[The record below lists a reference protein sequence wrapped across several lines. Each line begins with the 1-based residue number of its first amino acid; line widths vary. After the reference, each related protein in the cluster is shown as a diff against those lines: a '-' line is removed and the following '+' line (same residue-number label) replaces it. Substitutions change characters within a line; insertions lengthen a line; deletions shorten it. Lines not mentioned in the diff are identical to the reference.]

1 MFSRSK
7 RNEEQIHV
15 WQGKPPVNLL
25 CTCQDNV
32 NYSIISPYH
41 RLCFGSNHWSK
52 MNSVRSCCMSVFV
65 FLLERLHARSVR
77 ALGFGYGDQ
86 IIWCFL
92 GLFMPSSQSD
102 YPPPVIAYGIVVP
115 INLGNYN
122 SSLLVDFLNGWQ
134 PEWCCSSN
142 SVRMFLRLSYLWF
155 GFSETV
161 AALSDVGT
169 ECAAAPPVG
178 SADTSDC
185 SIRELQN

>member
-1 MFSRSK
+1 MMLPWAFHAL
-7 RNEEQIHV
+7 QPI
-15 WQGKPPVNLL
+15 
-25 CTCQDNV
+25 
-32 NYSIISPYH
+32 
-41 RLCFGSNHWSK
+41 RL
-52 MNSVRSCCMSVFV
+52 
-65 FLLERLHARSVR
+65 
-77 ALGFGYGDQ
+77 
-86 IIWCFL
+86 
-92 GLFMPSSQSD
+92 
-102 YPPPVIAYGIVVP
+102 PPPCIAYGIVVP

-122 SSLLVDFLNGWQ
+122 FSLLVDFLNGWQ

-185 SIRELQN
+185 SIRELQNKA

>member
-102 YPPPVIAYGIVVP
+102 YPPLYCLRDSGPYQPGKLQFLITCWLFKRLATGVVLL
-115 INLGNYN
+115 IQFRSNVSQAVLSLVWFLGDGRSPLRCGNGVCGSP
-122 SSLLVDFLNGWQ
+122 SS
-134 PEWCCSSN
+134 
-142 SVRMFLRLSYLWF
+142 
-155 GFSETV
+155 GFCRYVGLFYSG
-161 AALSDVGT
+161 AAK
-169 ECAAAPPVG
+169 
-178 SADTSDC
+178 
-185 SIRELQN
+185 